1 MNEIGIDEE
10 AIIQIVDRHMEECWR
25 QKKLERKSE
34 LQLPFPAAFPSSRAL
49 PGISGRQQEERI
61 Y

>member
-1 MNEIGIDEE
+1 MMVPEEIG
-10 AIIQIVDRHMEECWR
+10 
-25 QKKLERKSE
+25 KKREFERKSE
-34 LQLPFPAAFPSSRAL
+34 LQLPFPDAFPSSRAL